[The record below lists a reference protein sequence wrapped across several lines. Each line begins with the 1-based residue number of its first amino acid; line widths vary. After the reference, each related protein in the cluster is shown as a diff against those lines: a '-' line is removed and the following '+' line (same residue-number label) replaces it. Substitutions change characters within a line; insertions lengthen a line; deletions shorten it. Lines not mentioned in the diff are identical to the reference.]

1 MIISIDTERAFEKIQ
16 HPFMTKLQKKSRN
29 RMGIHQYNKGYIQE
43 TYSQNFT
50 KWGKLKLFY
59 LKSGLR

>member
-1 MIISIDTERAFEKIQ
+1 
-16 HPFMTKLQKKSRN
+16 
-29 RMGIHQYNKGYIQE
+29 MGIHQYNKGYIQE

-59 LKSGLR
+59 LKSGLRQGYPLSLLC